1 MQQESSFRRTY
12 SIVVEK
18 IAYTSAILVGAG
30 MLWFIF
36 GLLGAGAVVL
46 LVVIAILLTVFKVGF
61 LWLLK

>member
-1 MQQESSFRRTY
+1 MQQESNLRRTY

-18 IAYTSAILVGAG
+18 VAYTSAILVGVG

-36 GLLGAGAVVL
+36 ALLGAGAVVV
-46 LVVIAILLTVFKVGF
+46 LVVVAILLTVFKVGF